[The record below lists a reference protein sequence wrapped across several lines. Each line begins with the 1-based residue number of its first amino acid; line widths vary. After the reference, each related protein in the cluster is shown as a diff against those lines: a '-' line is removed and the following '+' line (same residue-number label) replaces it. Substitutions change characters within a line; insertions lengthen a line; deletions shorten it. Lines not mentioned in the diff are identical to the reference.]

1 MAGVG
6 FSLKALRRDE
16 SYLGL
21 LRLYGTAGIISSGPW
36 LLSILSMLFIGVVG
50 RKLVAD
56 PAQLQR
62 FQVTVTWL
70 FATSLLW
77 TGPLQLMFTRFA
89 ADREFSGEHDETL
102 PNLYGALALL
112 GLASAALALS
122 LSLLFPAEPP
132 LFKLALSCAFVV
144 LCQVWMVV
152 TVLTG
157 LRAHWQ
163 VFGSFALGYAVTFI
177 ACLALAKHGA
187 TGLLAGFALGQA
199 TLMFVALSVLARRM
213 PARHEVAF
221 RFAQR
226 HALFLELGLVGFVY
240 NLGIW
245 VDKLLFWLNP
255 ATSYGVIGPLRA
267 SEVYDLPIFLAYLTT
282 VPGMAVFLVRV
293 EADFAERHAAFYAAV
308 RNGAS
313 LRRIEQLRNQMTDAA
328 RRAVLGIVRMQS
340 ITLIACVTAGPLLLS
355 LAGISQLHLPLFYVD
370 TVGVALQVLLLAV
383 TSMFFYLDRRRTVCW
398 LTGLLLVSNAL
409 LSLASQRL
417 GPEYYGFGFAAAMAL
432 TSSVGLVLL
441 NRTFM
446 HLVRDTF
453 MQQPVT
459 V

>member
-36 LLSILSMLFIGVVG
+36 LLSILSMLFIGVLG
-50 RKLVAD
+50 QKLVSD
-56 PAQLQR
+56 PTQLQR

-77 TGPLQLMFTRFA
+77 TGPLQLMFTRFS

-112 GLASAALALS
+112 GLASAALALG
-122 LSLLFPAEPP
+122 LSLLFPSEPP

-144 LCQVWMVV
+144 LCQVWIVV

-163 VFGSFALGYAVTFI
+163 VFGCFALGYAVTFI

-199 TLMFVALSVLARRM
+199 TLMFAALSVLARRM

-255 ATSYGVIGPLRA
+255 ATSYPVIGPLRA

-308 RNGAS
+308 RNGAP
-313 LRRIEQLRNQMTDAA
+313 LRRIEQLHNQMTDAA

-340 ITLIACVTAGPLLLS
+340 ITLIACVTAGPFLLS
-355 LAGISQLHLPLFYVD
+355 VAGISQLHLPLFYVD
-370 TVGVALQVLLLAV
+370 IVGVALQVLLLAV

-409 LSLASQRL
+409 LSLVSQRL
-417 GPEYYGFGFAAAMAL
+417 GPEYYGFGFATAMAL

-441 NRTFM
+441 NRTFV

-453 MQQPVT
+453 MRQPVT
-459 V
+459 A